1 MGGELLDELESI
13 GCFQEEDAA
22 LLLNHMLTCIN
33 YIHQNNLAH
42 RDLKPENILL
52 EANMKLD
59 DIKIIDFGLTSR
71 TVPGIKLKEF
81 VGTSYYM
88 SPQIVKQEPYT
99 NKCDVWSSGVICFLV
114 LGGYAPFDGDEMDE
128 ICDRI
133 EEGTVIFD
141 DEPEVWDSVT
151 DEAKEFIRFLLTYEE
166 DKRPTAIEA
175 LQHPWLKK
183 VREQSCKTFRRQN
196 SGTCQAALE
205 NMEDFDSESKLK
217 QATYALIASQL
228 LLKSEKDEIDEVF
241 RVLDADCSGRLSKEE
256 VKYAYEEFYE
266 QDLSD
271 EDVELIFK
279 RVNFSGSGFIE
290 YSEFVIASLM
300 SKQLIDN
307 AKLEAAFSE
316 FDIDGNGFIDTDEL
330 KTVLVADDDMDD
342 YIMNKIIRQVD
353 KDGDGQISFEEF
365 KSMMYIT
372 ASQPSKDKQTMWA
385 QRRESCGLLHDASDI
400 DISISSVFSNRD
412 LSSLKSMSAASG
424 VLSIFDVSSNQ
435 SLLLDDLAKDDLDA
449 SFRPDEPTITEDEP
463 FAKGQGATRALSNMS
478 GAIYSSERRLP
489 AFSKSNRSL
498 PNRVGS
504 SYMKVNYSWAD
515 DDILGGDSES
525 ERDLGPLKEQEDS

>member
-1 MGGELLDELESI
+1 MGGELLDELEAI
-13 GCFQEEDAA
+13 GCFQEDDAA

-59 DIKIIDFGLTSR
+59 DIKVIDFGLASR

-133 EEGTVIFD
+133 EEGTVIFE

-151 DEAKEFIRFLLTYEE
+151 DEAKEFIRYLLAYEE
-166 DKRPTAIEA
+166 DERPTAIEA

-183 VREQSCKTFRRQN
+183 LREQSGETFRSQS
-196 SGTCQAALE
+196 SGTCQVALE
-205 NMEDFDSESKLK
+205 NMEGFESESKLK

-228 LLKSEKDEIDEVF
+228 LLKSEKDQIDEVF

-256 VKYAYEEFYE
+256 VKYAYKEFYE
-266 QDLSD
+266 KELSD
-271 EDVELIFK
+271 DEVDVIFK

-300 SKQLIDN
+300 SKQLIDIG
-307 AKLEAAFSE
+307 KLEAAFSE

-330 KTVLVADDDMDD
+330 KKVLVVEDDMDD
-342 YIMNKIIRQVD
+342 YIMQKIIKQVD

-365 KSMMYIT
+365 KSMMYLT
-372 ASQPSKDKQTMWA
+372 ASQPSKEKRAKWA
-385 QRRESCGLLHDASDI
+385 QRRECCGTLNDAFDMDS
-400 DISISSVFSNRD
+400 SISSVYSSRD
-412 LSSLKSMSAASG
+412 MSSLKSMSGASG

-435 SLLLDDLAKDDLDA
+435 SLMLDDLSNYDLDT
-449 SFRPDEPTITEDEP
+449 SFKPDEPTIDEDAP
-463 FAKGQGATRALSNMS
+463 FARGQGDTRALSNMS

-489 AFSKSNRSL
+489 AYTKSSRSL

-504 SYMKVNYSWAD
+504 TYMKVNYSWTED
-515 DDILGGDSES
+515 NILGGDSES
-525 ERDLGPLKEQEDS
+525 EDELAPPKEQEDS